1 MRDSLR
7 INRECLDEM
16 IHANLQREDLEI
28 AGEAL
33 THYYY
38 DEEKRFALLHT
49 KPCDPNLL
57 GVISDMVNCV
67 ATVDCCV
74 VYNETP
80 IGYKMSVRSAKKNL
94 PASDLAEKVSCGI
107 GAGGGHTNK
116 AGGMLMKHMLATQYP
131 GEDVKEI
138 LIQRIREF
146 IREAAY

>member
-1 MRDSLR
+1 M
-7 INRECLDEM
+7 
-16 IHANLQREDLEI
+16 EI

-38 DEEKRFALLHT
+38 DEERFCTAAY

-80 IGYKMSVRSAKKNL
+80 IDIKCRYEVQKNL
-94 PASDLAEKVSCGI
+94 PASDLAEKSAGI

-116 AGGMLMKHMLATQYP
+116 AGGMLMNTCSPHS
-131 GEDVKEI
+131 
-138 LIQRIREF
+138 IRGKM
-146 IREAAY
+146 

>member
-1 MRDSLR
+1 
-7 INRECLDEM
+7 M

-33 THYYY
+33 THYHY

-94 PASDLAEKVSCGI
+94 PASDLAEKVSWRNWCWRRSHEQSGRHVDETH
-107 GAGGGHTNK
+107 ARHTVSGGRCKRNSHSANPRV
-116 AGGMLMKHMLATQYP
+116 YP
-131 GEDVKEI
+131 VKPLTDFHERNRH
-138 LIQRIREF
+138 QR
-146 IREAAY
+146 

>member
-1 MRDSLR
+1 M
-7 INRECLDEM
+7 
-16 IHANLQREDLEI
+16 Q
-28 AGEAL
+28 
-33 THYYY
+33 
-38 DEEKRFALLHT
+38 LLHT

-107 GAGGGHTNK
+107 GAGGGHANK
-116 AGGMLMKHMLATQYP
+116 AGGMIDETHARHTVSGGRCKRNSHSANP
-131 GEDVKEI
+131 
-138 LIQRIREF
+138 
-146 IREAAY
+146 